1 MQIDIY
7 EARPHLTGLTHFKQ
21 GISETAEITPEYC
34 SNMHTVFDEFNRF
47 EEVGG
52 WPKLNEGLGL
62 PMVLVMS
69 IWNDV
74 SLPPSMILCVQDL
87 Q

>member
-1 MQIDIY
+1 
-7 EARPHLTGLTHFKQ
+7 
-21 GISETAEITPEYC
+21 
-34 SNMHTVFDEFNRF
+34 MHTVFDERNRF

-52 WPKLNEGLGL
+52 FPALNEALAL

-74 SLPPSMILCVQDL
+74 SLARTIGSSREAP
-87 Q
+87 

>member
-1 MQIDIY
+1 
-7 EARPHLTGLTHFKQ
+7 
-21 GISETAEITPEYC
+21 
-34 SNMHTVFDEFNRF
+34 MHTVFDERNRF

-52 WPKLNEGLGL
+52 YPALNEALAL

-74 SLPPSMILCVQDL
+74 SITLDSTLPPKSVLI
-87 Q
+87 

>member
-1 MQIDIY
+1 
-7 EARPHLTGLTHFKQ
+7 
-21 GISETAEITPEYC
+21 
-34 SNMHTVFDEFNRF
+34 MHTVFDERNRF

-52 WPKLNEGLGL
+52 YPALNQALAL

-74 SLPPSMILCVQDL
+74 SLTLSSNLPLRSVLI
-87 Q
+87 

>member
-1 MQIDIY
+1 MALAQ
-7 EARPHLTGLTHFKQ
+7 ARLTVLTHINQ
-21 GISETAEITPEYC
+21 GISETADITPEYC
-34 SNMHTVFDEFNRF
+34 SNQHTVFDEFNRF

-52 WPKLNEGLGL
+52 FSKLNEALAL

-74 SLPPSMILCVQDL
+74 SLAP
-87 Q
+87 

>member
-1 MQIDIY
+1 
-7 EARPHLTGLTHFKQ
+7 
-21 GISETAEITPEYC
+21 
-34 SNMHTVFDEFNRF
+34 MHTVFDERNRF

-52 WPKLNEGLGL
+52 YPALNQALAL

-74 SLPPSMILCVQDL
+74 SLTLDHNLPPRSVFI
-87 Q
+87 

>member
-1 MQIDIY
+1 MPPVYACPIC
-7 EARPHLTGLTHFKQ
+7 LTHFIQ
-21 GISETAEITPEYC
+21 GISETADITPEYC
-34 SNMHTVFDEFNRF
+34 SNMHTVFDERNRF

-52 WPKLNEGLGL
+52 FSKLNEALAL

-74 SLPPSMILCVQDL
+74 SILY
-87 Q
+87 

>member
-1 MQIDIY
+1 
-7 EARPHLTGLTHFKQ
+7 
-21 GISETAEITPEYC
+21 
-34 SNMHTVFDEFNRF
+34 MHTVFDEFNRF

-52 WPKLNEGLGL
+52 WPQLNQGLGL

-74 SLPPSMILCVQDL
+74 SLPRR
-87 Q
+87 

>member
-1 MQIDIY
+1 
-7 EARPHLTGLTHFKQ
+7 
-21 GISETAEITPEYC
+21 
-34 SNMHTVFDEFNRF
+34 MHTVFDEFNRF

-52 WPKLNEGLGL
+52 WPQLNQGLGL

-74 SLPPSMILCVQDL
+74 SLPHPQHPASAKGRLF
-87 Q
+87 

>member
-1 MQIDIY
+1 MD
-7 EARPHLTGLTHFKQ
+7 LTYVFHQ
-21 GISETAEITPEYC
+21 GISETADITPEFCTNAY
-34 SNMHTVFDEFNRF
+34 TVFDEFNRF

-52 WPKLNEGLGL
+52 FSQLNKALAL

-74 SLPPSMILCVQDL
+74 SRPH
-87 Q
+87 

>member
-1 MQIDIY
+1 MSSTQI
-7 EARPHLTGLTHFKQ
+7 RSTGLTHLTQ
-21 GISETAEITPEYC
+21 GISETADITPEYC
-34 SNMHTVFDEFNRF
+34 TNMHTVFDERNRF

-52 WPKLNEGLGL
+52 YPALNQALAL

-74 SLPPSMILCVQDL
+74 SLMLDSDL
-87 Q
+87 SLRSAVV